1 MKNMEQ
7 KKAVYV
13 RKRKSE
19 NQEDTLASLDTKKK
33 INEEYARKNDLLYD
47 LLCNIDIK
55 FNSMGEKERYD
66 SSLIAMMERIMN
78 RDDVDCIMV
87 KDRQRLNL
95 DYYKDNQF
103 DIMDMLKQKGIQI
116 IEIANSTK
124 NYH

>member
-1 MKNMEQ
+1 MKNMER
-7 KKAVYV
+7 KTAIYV
-13 RKRKSE
+13 RNRKSE
-19 NQEDTLASLDTKKK
+19 NQEDRLASTDTQKK
-33 INEEYARKNDLLYD
+33 IIEEYARKNELLD
-47 LLCNIDIK
+47 NMNIK
-55 FNSMGEKERYD
+55 YNSTDKIERHN

-87 KDRQRLNL
+87 KDMERLDL
-95 DYYKDNQF
+95 DSYKNNQF

>member
-1 MKNMEQ
+1 MEQ

-47 LLCNIDIK
+47 LIYNIYIK
-55 FNSMGEKERYD
+55 YISMDEKEHYG

-87 KDRQRLNL
+87 KDMQRLNL

>member
-95 DYYKDNQF
+95 DYYQDNQF

-116 IEIANSTK
+116 IEIANSKK

>member
-1 MKNMEQ
+1 MER
-7 KKAVYV
+7 KTAIYV
-13 RKRKSE
+13 RNRKSE
-19 NQEDTLASLDTKKK
+19 NQEDRLASTDTQKK
-33 INEEYARKNDLLYD
+33 IIEEYARKNELLD
-47 LLCNIDIK
+47 NMNIK
-55 FNSMGEKERYD
+55 YNSTDKIERHN

-87 KDRQRLNL
+87 KDMERLDL
-95 DYYKDNQF
+95 DSYKNNQF

>member
-1 MKNMEQ
+1 MKNMER
-7 KKAVYV
+7 KTAIYV

-47 LLCNIDIK
+47 LLCNINIK
-55 FNSMGEKERYD
+55 YTSMNEKERYD

-78 RDDVDCIMV
+78 RDDVDRIIV
-87 KDRQRLNL
+87 KDMERLDL
-95 DYYKDNQF
+95 DSYKDNQF